1 MAVFSAGMNNRA
13 KRLLALT
20 ALLTTSLTGNQQHT
34 YTPQVHRRFFSY
46 NVFAATNDQRLRDI
60 CEVLPG
66 DVLCLQGTQRRQVG
80 AGLYAWSHKP
90 SHLHQVTVADLGQY
104 AAWHWGY
111 GVGAHTN
118 RATGVSILLRKK
130 TFPPQWVSEV
140 FSPPESLQGRA
151 GGLRLKHKTIDITAF
166 TLYAPNEPRTQAER
180 RHTEAFYSWLYAT
193 VAGLPARTLV
203 LLFGDMNGHVGSF
216 SDEKG
221 DFSGAIGKYQP
232 QAENF
237 NGAMMRK
244 FLACLGLQAENT
256 KRQTAAGPTY
266 WAPTGQGSRVDYAM
280 IPKEAAQ
287 RVRKLEIW
295 RHAARQLQLFRTAK
309 LRDHSP
315 LMLTVRLGS
324 HFSEHRE
331 PQTQWNYDTLRQN
344 THSKEIISKQRD
356 FVQDINNALLQP
368 DTAACAQASVATA
381 NPDKLWELIKSVVTN
396 SAKNHF
402 TCQNFSSK
410 QIHDSPKTA
419 QLRQQANTQF
429 NQLRDLPTIPLSD
442 WITGKIATTD
452 FLHSAFQAWRA
463 VTQLRSKDKQLHHAV
478 KQDRDRHFQ
487 QISKDPSQAAD
498 SNDTH
503 RVWKL
508 ARQLARTGLGP
519 RLRQFGITACFPSI
533 EEWISYLAR
542 PGRLG
547 GCAATSATDIPLW
560 IPPGPLNNNITVPT
574 TTAQAEIDLDYMAI
588 KFKQSRPYRVVPP
601 WSAPAEV
608 WRFIFGTDAHQ
619 QGLWQLRLLIFKLLQ
634 IIRTTGHSPYMWHHS
649 LAKYIDKPNNKTGP
663 AHYRVIHLLEPFSK
677 CYHAALWEQGRHK
690 EWSFAHGS
698 FRHRRREAAIQQHLL
713 LLWRLNACHL
723 PHAALYLDVINAFP
737 SVNRSVIDRVIS
749 LQFKEP
755 EARLMRNHY
764 EDARTTVTGQS
775 AEQATLNINSGTMQ
789 GDSIGGH
796 LFNQAFCPA
805 VQHARKHLQLLGL
818 TEPFALRDWLSDEP
832 VDVATTVF
840 ADDVA
845 AVTLF
850 PDPEQ
855 AEQTVNAVFDTFAT
869 SLAKIGMA
877 LHEDFPVVPNFH
889 GRGSQTLMQKAIT
902 AKHPVGN
909 WCLSARYLGAQIKLS
924 GGEVQEINARINAA
938 NICWYALSGFWFAA
952 EIKVQ
957 YKLRVFRANI
967 LSVLTA
973 GLEAWVLPLSQ
984 IHRLESWRMQ
994 KLRIILQGKGTFQ
1007 ALDNNN
1013 NAIYRAIPDAELRK
1027 RYKQATIQSELCV
1040 RRLSW
1045 LRTRIMF
1052 PSSWIA
1058 LRALICQP
1066 LSFETQ
1072 QQLDRHGQPTDNA
1085 SPWLKQIKTDCDQ
1098 LHKVAP
1104 SFPGV
1109 EALPRG
1115 IWSLLAHD
1123 SCLPRYRSKFKKVKS
1138 YHVPPPPDQQHNT
1151 TREDESMLLT
1161 CTLCEY
1167 QAASNKALA
1176 THRRRAHNLSRG
1188 VALRVITNQCPF
1200 CFAVFSTVAAALAHV
1215 RKRKGNNCPTR
1226 HGNKLSGLTA
1236 LQVPKEICCK
1246 VCDQDLSTLPSYNKH
1261 LAQCIYRYP
1270 HNTRDDDGR
1279 TTSQEETS
1287 SEPDR
1292 R

>member
-1 MAVFSAGMNNRA
+1 
-13 KRLLALT
+13 
-20 ALLTTSLTGNQQHT
+20 
-34 YTPQVHRRFFSY
+34 
-46 NVFAATNDQRLRDI
+46 
-60 CEVLPG
+60 
-66 DVLCLQGTQRRQVG
+66 
-80 AGLYAWSHKP
+80 
-90 SHLHQVTVADLGQY
+90 
-104 AAWHWGY
+104 
-111 GVGAHTN
+111 
-118 RATGVSILLRKK
+118 
-130 TFPPQWVSEV
+130 
-140 FSPPESLQGRA
+140 
-151 GGLRLKHKTIDITAF
+151 
-166 TLYAPNEPRTQAER
+166 
-180 RHTEAFYSWLYAT
+180 
-193 VAGLPARTLV
+193 
-203 LLFGDMNGHVGSF
+203 
-216 SDEKG
+216 
-221 DFSGAIGKYQP
+221 
-232 QAENF
+232 
-237 NGAMMRK
+237 
-244 FLACLGLQAENT
+244 
-256 KRQTAAGPTY
+256 
-266 WAPTGQGSRVDYAM
+266 M

-287 RVRKLEIW
+287 RVRNVEIW
-295 RHAARQLQLFRTAK
+295 RHAAHQLQLFRTAK

-356 FVQDINNALLQP
+356 FVQDINNVLLQP
-368 DTAACAQASVATA
+368 DTAARAQTSVATA
-381 NPDKLWELIKSVVTN
+381 NPDKLWELINSVVTD
-396 SAKNHF
+396 SAKNFF

-410 QIHDSPKTA
+410 RIHDSPKTA

-442 WITGKIATTD
+442 WITGKTATTD

-463 VTQLRSKDKQLHHAV
+463 VTQLRLKDKQLHHAV

-487 QISKDPSQAAD
+487 QISKDLSQAAD

-533 EEWISYLAR
+533 EEWVSYLAR

-608 WRFIFGTDAHQ
+608 RRFIFGTDAHQ

-818 TEPFALRDWLSDEP
+818 TEPFALRDWLTDEP

-845 AVTLF
+845 TVTLF

-855 AEQTVNAVFDTFAT
+855 AEQTVNAVFNTFAI

-938 NICWYALSGFWFAA
+938 NISWYALSGFWFAA

-1007 ALDNNN
+1007 DHVPEFVDRTSRSHLLPQVFRELKLSHVAFGKEKETTAPRDMVTSRVDSLLYKFQKKFV
-1013 NAIYRAIPDAELRK
+1013 AKFVIKIFPPCCPTTSIWLSVSIAIP
-1027 RYKQATIQSELCV
+1027 
-1040 RRLSW
+1040 
-1045 LRTRIMF
+1045 
-1052 PSSWIA
+1052 
-1058 LRALICQP
+1058 
-1066 LSFETQ
+1066 
-1072 QQLDRHGQPTDNA
+1072 
-1085 SPWLKQIKTDCDQ
+1085 
-1098 LHKVAP
+1098 
-1104 SFPGV
+1104 
-1109 EALPRG
+1109 
-1115 IWSLLAHD
+1115 
-1123 SCLPRYRSKFKKVKS
+1123 
-1138 YHVPPPPDQQHNT
+1138 T
-1151 TREDESMLLT
+1151 TREMTTEGQPPRKKRLQSQTDDNKFEKFMKTDGQLL
-1161 CTLCEY
+1161 
-1167 QAASNKALA
+1167 LA
-1176 THRRRAHNLSRG
+1176 TASE
-1188 VALRVITNQCPF
+1188 LRV
-1200 CFAVFSTVAAALAHV
+1200 VKAAAITTVIFPASHPV
-1215 RKRKGNNCPTR
+1215 PTAIRKSGQLFSQAVKERKG
-1226 HGNKLSGLTA
+1226 S
-1236 LQVPKEICCK
+1236 Q
-1246 VCDQDLSTLPSYNKH
+1246 TLPSPHIAAFTAMVRTVAEDKQAGKELIDAAQKVLQFPNDIPRLSTVCRVSKCFKPDQARLEVAVSPDGH
-1261 LAQCIYRYP
+1261 VFLRQCIDLWARQGATEKLGAGPRRPLERALVVALGTCGEAELLPWDELGLPSDLFTACLMSPVRAALSFYRWRSSKVLSEKP
-1270 HNTRDDDGR
+1270 LQALSLVTGRAQDRGTPLGELVSVFTAVTDAIAWSSLPPRLFWRLFREDGTLAER
-1279 TTSQEETS
+1279 
-1287 SEPDR
+1287 
-1292 R
+1292 